1 MPILSDPIVTLE
13 GISLRN
19 VSLSTLEID
28 LAIRV
33 ENPNPV
39 GADLQECPFTVMY
52 KKGDTGDRLATGNT
66 GNAKIPGNT
75 STVLKVPVTS
85 HNKALAGAF
94 ATFILKGG
102 MEVTIEGV
110 AVIKFLVIKKSV
122 PFSRTISVTT
132 ADITGI
138 VTGKG

>member
-1 MPILSDPIVTLE
+1 MPIHRHV
-13 GISLRN
+13 
-19 VSLSTLEID
+19 
-28 LAIRV
+28 
-33 ENPNPV
+33 
-39 GADLQECPFTVMY
+39 Q
-52 KKGDTGDRLATGNT
+52 KGDTGSRLATGNT

>member
-52 KKGDTGDRLATGNT
+52 KRGTPA
-66 GNAKIPGNT
+66 
-75 STVLKVPVTS
+75 
-85 HNKALAGAF
+85 AG
-94 ATFILKGG
+94 
-102 MEVTIEGV
+102 
-110 AVIKFLVIKKSV
+110 
-122 PFSRTISVTT
+122 
-132 ADITGI
+132 
-138 VTGKG
+138 